1 MLISDLIY
9 SILEETDP
17 ISYYKIINVSKGF
30 HIHLTNENAME
41 LYLKRKYGGYS
52 LQDLI
57 DKGDVEGVKYKVD
70 NDPNNI
76 YKYLINITANN
87 IKNIGEILS
96 ILQNKDTHK
105 CKIKLTYKSKIK
117 KTEPV
122 VGGSGFAFGAKKTL
136 STELCTFLEVPENTQ
151 LSCIEVTKRLWVYI
165 KAHNLQDPANRRI
178 IFPDAKLG
186 ALLNVPQGGTLT
198 IFNLYS
204 YYSVHMT

>member
-1 MLISDLIY
+1 
-9 SILEETDP
+9 
-17 ISYYKIINVSKGF
+17 
-30 HIHLTNENAME
+30 ME

-105 CKIKLTYKSKIK
+105 CEIKLTYKIK
-117 KTEPV
+117 KREPM
-122 VGGSGFAFGAKKTL
+122 VGRRGMTLDIDRTL
-136 STELCTFLEVPENTQ
+136 SAELCTFLEVPENTQ

-165 KAHNLQDPANRRI
+165 KAHSLQDPVNRRI
-178 IFPDAKLG
+178 ILPDAKLG
-186 ALLNVPQGGTLT
+186 ALLNVPQGGTLP

-204 YYSVHMT
+204 YYRDHMT